1 MTVAVLNP
9 DSPDQARL
17 EAFRRRAPEDF
28 EVSWFSGTGPG
39 GQNRN
44 KVQASARV
52 RHLPTGLVRTAQTR
66 SRENS
71 ERLARAAL
79 LVDLDDAL
87 TGRRAALD
95 NERRQD
101 QIGSGERG
109 DKRRTYRFQDDRVL
123 DHRTGRSAR
132 CSEVMKGAFERLW
145 GAA

>member
-1 MTVAVLNP
+1 M
-9 DSPDQARL
+9 
-17 EAFRRRAPEDF
+17 
-28 EVSWFSGTGPG
+28 
-39 GQNRN
+39 
-44 KVQASARV
+44 
-52 RHLPTGLVRTAQTR
+52 
-66 SRENS
+66 
-71 ERLARAAL
+71 